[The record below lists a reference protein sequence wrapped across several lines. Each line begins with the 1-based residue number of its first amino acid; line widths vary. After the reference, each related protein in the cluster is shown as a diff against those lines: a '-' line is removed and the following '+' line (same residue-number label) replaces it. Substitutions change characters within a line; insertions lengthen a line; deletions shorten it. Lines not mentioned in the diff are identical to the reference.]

1 MSEQNSRAAKRA
13 ATAQRILEAARAE
26 FGEHGLEAATIRG
39 IARRAKVDPSL
50 VMQHYGSK
58 AALFNSAI
66 QLGEAGSGEIEA
78 HLHDVLDV
86 RLAALPPETRALVR
100 SMLTSPEAAAQVSA
114 FLNER
119 AANLSRAMSG
129 DDADLR
135 AALTVSSILGLI
147 IARHFLQLDAFAR
160 ASDAEIARVAG
171 PWVTTG
177 ADPATGQHS
186 RASAPA
192 DCSRN
197 SATVPAVVV
206 RGQPRRGPAAADSPS
221 SCGSDCIPLVPLPR
235 GGPTASP
242 DQQEGAAQRDQRQDE
257 QDSGVDVA
265 AGVGRAG
272 RGTGSVRPGEVGRA

>member
-1 MSEQNSRAAKRA
+1 MSEQNSRAARRA
-13 ATAQRILEAARAE
+13 ATAQRILDAARAE

-39 IARRAKVDPSL
+39 IARRAQVDPSL

-66 QLGEAGSGEIEA
+66 QLGEAGPGEIEA

-86 RLAALPPETRALVR
+86 RLAALPPETKALVR
-100 SMLTSPEAAAQVSA
+100 SMLTAPEAAAQVSA

-160 ASDAEIARVAG
+160 ASDADIARVAR

-177 ADPATGQHS
+177 AGPATGQHS
-186 RASAPA
+186 RASPHA
-192 DCSRN
+192 D
-197 SATVPAVVV
+197 
-206 RGQPRRGPAAADSPS
+206 
-221 SCGSDCIPLVPLPR
+221 
-235 GGPTASP
+235 
-242 DQQEGAAQRDQRQDE
+242 
-257 QDSGVDVA
+257 
-265 AGVGRAG
+265 
-272 RGTGSVRPGEVGRA
+272 